1 MNEPVHVVLEEARR
15 HGCLVCG
22 SRALELGE
30 GPYVG
35 TLVCRQCNAVHE
47 HERDRERE
55 SFIVRGSPYL
65 VVSMGA
71 PPRSTLRVS
80 VEQPAGAELTPYRTD
95 PVDLPA
101 RVVVRWRKSGTLL
114 LALFLCGFLLVA
126 FADLIPLL
134 LGLGP
139 LLWIVMAL
147 GVAIAVAK
155 LPVTSHRTLVVQGG
169 RAELGV
175 TVTTLL
181 GSLRS
186 RRPLAMSRSQH
197 AISSLRPD
205 QVLLA
210 RRRDP
215 ESEAVDTYAV
225 YVLDDLGKRLE
236 IETTTAR
243 DDARYLFRVLLGF
256 VPPSARP
263 APRALPEADRRS

>member
-1 MNEPVHVVLEEARR
+1 MNEPIHVVLEEARR
-15 HGCLVCG
+15 HGCLLCG
-22 SRALELGE
+22 SRALALGD

-35 TLVCRQCNAVHE
+35 TLVCGQCNAVHE
-47 HERDRERE
+47 RDRE
-55 SFIVRGSPYL
+55 SFVVRGSPYL
-65 VVSMGA
+65 VLSMGA

-80 VEQPAGAELTPYRTD
+80 VEHPAGAELTPYRTD
-95 PVDLPA
+95 PVELPA
-101 RVVVRWRKSGTLL
+101 RVVVRWRKSGALL
-114 LALFLCGFLLVA
+114 LALFLGGLGVA
-126 FADLIPLL
+126 LFADLIPLL

-139 LLWIVMAL
+139 LLWIVVAL

-175 TVTTLL
+175 TDSTVL
-181 GSLRS
+181 SALRS
-186 RRPLAMSRSQH
+186 RSPIAISRSQH

-205 QVLLA
+205 QVQLV
-210 RRRDP
+210 RRHDP
-215 ESEAVDTYAV
+215 ENEAIDTYAV
-225 YVLDDLGKRLE
+225 YVLDDLGHRLE

-256 VPPSARP
+256 VPRSARP